1 LGQVR
6 IVRKG
11 GGLVQHT
18 SLTTGID
25 RDGIRRINYF
35 DEEWQLKDLQKD
47 ISGLFAKK
55 LSPAIE
61 GGCDRVFMM
70 S

>member
-1 LGQVR
+1 
-6 IVRKG
+6 
-11 GGLVQHT
+11 VQHT